1 MKNRKLHK
9 LRMVMLMIL
18 PTVLFLSACGESTV
32 VNTPEDSF
40 YDRSARDEEQL
51 GNTYQSNADEV
62 YQKAMERFMEPG
74 AGGEMEG
81 SDIFDK
87 VNRQFLSGYHRTYRV
102 FRSISPVVIVC
113 SIAIGILMM
122 VLARQNKKVRR
133 TGLVVFIIGL
143 PAAVIVA
150 VFGIGVINGVLLY

>member
-1 MKNRKLHK
+1 MKNRKIYRLF
-9 LRMVMLMIL
+9 MS
-18 PTVLFLSACGESTV
+18 VLLLITTITISACGSSTV

-40 YDRSARDEEQL
+40 YERSEREDDLL
-51 GNTYQSNADEV
+51 GNNYQNNADEI

-74 AGGEMEG
+74 AGGDMEG
-81 SDIFDK
+81 RDIFDK

-113 SIAIGILMM
+113 SVAIGILMM

-150 VFGIGVINGVLLY
+150 VFGIGVLNGVLLY